1 MSKRLWRAFGA
12 GRQFRGWLL
21 AGASLAGLS
30 GPAGAEPIQ
39 PFWLIPT
46 ALADSG
52 LHTITLPKQSI
63 TLWRAEA
70 HTPHDLRLFLG
81 PDSETALWNLTPW
94 PRLNLS
100 GVSEAAGEGFTSPF
114 SFKVQSAPV
123 ELQPSVNAKIARFA
137 KGLNFKSGSIAAQSA
152 GFEASLLDGRF
163 KLSSDFIETDDQS
176 DDRDFRDPQLRSQ
189 PREIRTQDISRR
201 HSFTAKLI
209 DSENL
214 RLMVDGEFGQVSD
227 SFATAYRELP
237 SGHLVLP
244 GSWAHV
250 NSRLEYGR
258 ANLSVGFQDF
268 ESRNEGQKREHVV
281 LGFAS
286 SELKLY
292 RKQGSEFNLINGGQW
307 LKRTSFSGI
316 NADIIV
322 ADVLP
327 TVIAEAIDPIRPFL
341 PTSVNGGFE
350 RGDVMRSEFTT
361 GPRDKVSTANLSMA
375 WDTSRGQTTAS
386 FWERRI
392 STDMITP
399 GVEDGVAL
407 SRSRDRYVD
416 ISHSVRRGNW
426 KFGAGLS
433 LIETNDEVMGVKNS
447 GSEYAPHVSVGYE
460 PEHGAKIELRFG
472 AADAQSQIVDDNLAA
487 RAKTKQVQLSVDVSD
502 YVREELDRP
511 DAKLKLEYRYDF
523 SGGER
528 ETTNGRERDG
538 GHAVLVTFST
548 PLN

>member
-1 MSKRLWRAFGA
+1 MCQGLGRALYA
-12 GRQFRGWLL
+12 GDRFRVWLL
-21 AGASLAGLS
+21 AGASLVGLT
-30 GPAGAEPIQ
+30 GQATAEPIQ

-46 ALADSG
+46 VLASNG
-52 LHTITLPKQSI
+52 LHAQTVPQQTM
-63 TLWRAEA
+63 TLWRRETRVA
-70 HTPHDLRLFLG
+70 HDLNLFLQ
-81 PDSETALWNLTPW
+81 PDSDLTLW
-94 PRLNLS
+94 PRFNLNGLNDLAGTFLS
-100 GVSEAAGEGFTSPF
+100 APV
-114 SFKVQSAPV
+114 SFKMHSGPV
-123 ELQPSVNAKIARFA
+123 ELQPSVNARIARFA
-137 KGLNFKSGSIAAQSA
+137 DGLDFNSGSIAAQNVS
-152 GFEASLLDGRF
+152 FETDILNGRF
-163 KLSSDFIETDDQS
+163 NFSSEFIDTDDQS
-176 DDRDFRDPQLRSQ
+176 DRRDFRDLQLRSQ
-189 PREIRTQDISRR
+189 PREIRTQDVSRR
-201 HSFTAKLI
+201 HRFTAKLI

-214 RLMVDGEFGQVSD
+214 RLMVDGEIGQVSD
-227 SFATAYRELP
+227 SFADAYRELP
-237 SGHLVLP
+237 TGLLVLP
-244 GSWAHV
+244 GTWSNL
-250 NSRLEYGR
+250 NSRLEFGR
-258 ANLSVGFQDF
+258 ANLSVGFQDY
-268 ESRNEGQKREHVV
+268 ETRSQAQKKEQVV

-307 LKRTSFSGI
+307 LKRTTFSGI

-341 PTSVNGGFE
+341 PTSVNGGLE
-350 RGDVMRSEFTT
+350 RGDIMRSEFTT
-361 GPRDKVSTANLSMA
+361 GPRDKVSTANLSMT
-375 WDTSRGQTTAS
+375 WDTSLGETTAS

-433 LIETNDEVMGVKNS
+433 LIETNDEVMGVKTS
-447 GSEYAPHVSVGYE
+447 GSEYAPHVSVGYA
-460 PEHGAKIELRFG
+460 PEHGAKVELRFG
-472 AADAQSQIVDDNLAA
+472 AADAQSQIVDDNMAA
-487 RAKTKQVQLSVDVSD
+487 RAKTKQIQLSVDVSD

-538 GHAVLVTFST
+538 GHAILVTFST